1 MRSRAEGWG
10 GRERRPRKYTER
22 RRRCAVRKQRG
33 KGEGREGGWGAW
45 GSVMGRRTKLVPSPC
60 DTLRDP
66 EPALQESLGTGGE
79 AKGGSPRPHLIHR
92 RGLV

>member
-1 MRSRAEGWG
+1 MAERDDHGNTRRERESVQSESRAPQS
-10 GRERRPRKYTER
+10 RR
-22 RRRCAVRKQRG
+22 QRG

-45 GSVMGRRTKLVPSPC
+45 GSLMGRRTKLVPSPC

-66 EPALQESLGTGGE
+66 GPALQESLGTGRE
-79 AKGGSPRPHLIHR
+79 AKGGSSCPHLIHK